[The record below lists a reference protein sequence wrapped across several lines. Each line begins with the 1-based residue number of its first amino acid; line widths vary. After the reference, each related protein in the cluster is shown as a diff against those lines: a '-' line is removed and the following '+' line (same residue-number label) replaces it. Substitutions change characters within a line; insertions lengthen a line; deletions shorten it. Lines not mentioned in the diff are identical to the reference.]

1 MQLIKF
7 FLNPFNILWL
17 LLLVTIATWYVKKD
31 RLYKISGLVF
41 VGWFLLI
48 STPLLPNIVLNSLED
63 KFEPIQIEKLANRDL
78 EYHIIV
84 LGGGH
89 GFDDR
94 LPANSLLSSNALGRL
109 NEGLRLHRRLTNS
122 KMVFS
127 GSTSTPGRTTQAEM
141 LQKTAFLLGVEE
153 RATMLQKEPSNT
165 YEEAKV
171 YASKY
176 GISHPLIVVASAA
189 QMPRAVEVFKKFGIN
204 PIASPTNYRLKG
216 SWKNKWLGLPSLE
229 NIENL
234 KIGMYEYTGI
244 WWYRIRC
251 RLFLLC

>member
-1 MQLIKF
+1 MFKSLLKF
-7 FLNPFNILWL
+7 FIDPFNIFWL
-17 LLLVTIATWYVKKD
+17 LLLITAAVWLLKKK
-31 RLYKISGLVF
+31 RLFKWLV
-41 VGWFLLI
+41 VSTLAWFFLI
-48 STPLLPNIVLNSLED
+48 STPLLPNAVLNSLED
-63 KFEPIQIEKLANRDL
+63 RHNPIYINELTDHEA

-94 LPANSLLSSNALGRL
+94 LPANSLLSSNAIGRL
-109 NEGLRLHRRLTNS
+109 NEGIRLHRRLPNS

-176 GISHPLIVVASAA
+176 GNSHPLIVVASAA

-204 PIASPTNYRLKG
+204 PITSPTNYRLKG

-244 WWYRIRC
+244 WWYRIRS
-251 RLFLLC
+251 